1 VAHGSPVLEYEI
13 LFSDSDGAYDSSTSC
28 DGKDAAVLSTRSCQ
42 LSYVEL
48 RGSQFALTL
57 GMEVVVMVK
66 ARNVIGWSPFSTANS
81 VRDIV
86 KTPPLS
92 PTTMV
97 KEEGQTDSSQI

>member
-1 VAHGSPVLEYEI
+1 
-13 LFSDSDGAYDSSTSC
+13 
-28 DGKDAAVLSTRSCQ
+28 
-42 LSYVEL
+42 
-48 RGSQFALTL
+48 
-57 GMEVVVMVK
+57 MEVVVMVK